1 MEKTEVEV
9 MHKNKMY
16 RWWWVG
22 WSVGKFSSWITDIFT
37 TAISCMCSQYFVSNG
52 CYIGYRVPYVH
63 RVKWFRPILLHL
75 GWIIPLLCIPHVC
88 WRSIWPITCMILI
101 KIPLC
106 STIIS
111 IFVAYYVVMSKD
123 ETMMIIIRIL
133 LGFTLD
139 FILDNRWILPLE

>member
-1 MEKTEVEV
+1 
-9 MHKNKMY
+9 
-16 RWWWVG
+16 
-22 WSVGKFSSWITDIFT
+22 
-37 TAISCMCSQYFVSNG
+37 
-52 CYIGYRVPYVH
+52 
-63 RVKWFRPILLHL
+63 
-75 GWIIPLLCIPHVC
+75 
-88 WRSIWPITCMILI
+88 MILI
-101 KIPLC
+101 KIPLL